1 MLTTFKCIQM
11 HFNVMSWIRYVIVFW
26 TSQPHFIYLVHSR
39 AGLQSKL
46 CNPYSTEDNLYSKHW
61 RPDPVCLWHMH
72 QTWKKKTQINVSI
85 RIKLYLKSGV
95 SSSQLVK
102 LDTVKMCKQLYQSE
116 GPISR
121 SFLGCFFLGACFPRK
136 SWNFKALF
144 KMHLSVVGAYWNI
157 TTVEPLIRAGDT
169 LRTDKN
175 CRDCPLNTL

>member
-1 MLTTFKCIQM
+1 MNDVVINYWVCAYKPTPSRYPLLLTPLKCIQM

-46 CNPYSTEDNLYSKHW
+46 CSPYSTEDNLYSKYW

-116 GPISR
+116 GPIIISC
-121 SFLGCFFLGACFPRK
+121 SFLGCFFLGACFPEDLEI
-136 SWNFKALF
+136 FEAL
-144 KMHLSVVGAYWNI
+144 K
-157 TTVEPLIRAGDT
+157 
-169 LRTDKN
+169 
-175 CRDCPLNTL
+175 

>member
-1 MLTTFKCIQM
+1 MLTPLKCRQM

-121 SFLGCFFLGACFPRK
+121 SFLGCFFLGACFPE
-136 SWNFKALF
+136 
-144 KMHLSVVGAYWNI
+144 HLEI
-157 TTVEPLIRAGDT
+157 
-169 LRTDKN
+169 LRH
-175 CRDCPLNTL
+175 